1 MNNSSL
7 LSELEFGFETF
18 SPESVT
24 LSNDQINQAINL
36 SNAILNESRKWY
48 TYLNALALFGFEN
61 WLEERGEDFTVNR
74 EKCSVFNPEISNS
87 IEAVCHLKVNQ
98 FKLCLITVGSLFD
111 EVVTVPQAVLDLPEY
126 AAQFYVLVE
135 VQEELETVSISGF
148 ISYPDLIAAKANVNL
163 EPDLDWTYQIPL
175 QWFEQETDQL
185 LLYFRCLEPA
195 AIALPKAVNRQNS
208 LSAQKAELQA
218 ILPQLQAENGQSTS
232 QLWNLLTWEQGIA
245 ILTNPQLLRWVY
257 QVQNLTNL
265 EAETRSSEWLKTQNN
280 YLSDLLTLLTEPAM
294 NLGRW
299 LRDELDNFASELS
312 WVLVPEFSPATAMR
326 SLRLASEEFEAI
338 MQELQKQDIEIPTQ
352 AKGAYRDLQLAE
364 TALRLYALTWE
375 LNTDTVREWKLLLIL
390 GTPSQMSLPNQV
402 QLRVSDETQILV
414 EQNLNPDDDYPYI
427 FTAVIG
433 SLEEKFIVTVS
444 LGSEIQETLPPF
456 GFDPE

>member
-1 MNNSSL
+1 
-7 LSELEFGFETF
+7 
-18 SPESVT
+18 
-24 LSNDQINQAINL
+24 
-36 SNAILNESRKWY
+36 
-48 TYLNALALFGFEN
+48 
-61 WLEERGEDFTVNR
+61 
-74 EKCSVFNPEISNS
+74 
-87 IEAVCHLKVNQ
+87 
-98 FKLCLITVGSLFD
+98 
-111 EVVTVPQAVLDLPEY
+111 
-126 AAQFYVLVE
+126 LV
-135 VQEELETVSISGF
+135 
-148 ISYPDLIAAKANVNL
+148 
-163 EPDLDWTYQIPL
+163 
-175 QWFEQETDQL
+175 
-185 LLYFRCLEPA
+185 
-195 AIALPKAVNRQNS
+195 
-208 LSAQKAELQA
+208 
-218 ILPQLQAENGQSTS
+218 
-232 QLWNLLTWEQGIA
+232 
-245 ILTNPQLLRWVY
+245 
-257 QVQNLTNL
+257 
-265 EAETRSSEWLKTQNN
+265 KTQNN

-299 LRDELDNFASELS
+299 LRDELDHFASELS

-326 SLRLASEEFEAI
+326 SLRFASEEFEAI